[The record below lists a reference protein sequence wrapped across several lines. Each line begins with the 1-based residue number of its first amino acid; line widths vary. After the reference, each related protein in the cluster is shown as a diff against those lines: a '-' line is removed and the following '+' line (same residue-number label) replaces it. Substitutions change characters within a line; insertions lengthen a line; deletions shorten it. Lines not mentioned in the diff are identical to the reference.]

1 MDNNYGVISTTID
14 CIDRA
19 KEISDKIIK
28 YELGKCIQISQIKS
42 IYKWKSK
49 INDEKE
55 YKIEIKLKND
65 PSLKSKIVNIIKE
78 NHTYE
83 NPEIIFI
90 PIEILSQE
98 YEIWLNDES

>member
-1 MDNNYGVISTTID
+1 MDNNYGTISTTID
-14 CIDRA
+14 CINKAR
-19 KEISDKIIK
+19 KISNTIIES
-28 YELGKCIQISQIKS
+28 ELSKCVQISQIES

-49 INDEKE
+49 INNEAE

-65 PSLKSKIVNIIKE
+65 SSLKSKIVDTIKE

-90 PIEILSQE
+90 SIEILSKE
-98 YEIWLNDES
+98 YEGWLGT